1 MRKLQP
7 KKKYRKQFMS
17 VLLSAA
23 LVMQNGVPV
32 LAESESQ
39 LGTEDESEEAEG
51 KKAASEDTDGDS
63 EEKSAADADSNEEK
77 NTAEE
82 RSSNENAD
90 ESADDEKSA
99 AEETSTENA
108 GDEKISAEESA
119 EEKNSNVE
127 SAEDKSSNEES
138 SNEESS
144 EEKSSIEESSK
155 EESADKES
163 STESSSDEKGST
175 EESTEEKESST
186 EENTTEVTSETESGT
201 EETATEETTEEEEEK
216 NLAESTNAEGGN
228 ILANGSFENVSTKDG
243 IKWTNNTFPSGF
255 DDGYIWEATQGEGMS
270 FSIEDSTEAKDGGK
284 VFHVVSTSK
293 TPRWSFKQANIQI
306 DTNKKYECTFWIKT
320 DNVETDNGGIYLRM
334 TQMIPG
340 TGTGK
345 NVISEKIKG
354 TTNGWVQYRFTTEE
368 LPLVTGNLLQFEVFS

>member
-1 MRKLQP
+1 
-7 KKKYRKQFMS
+7 
-17 VLLSAA
+17 
-23 LVMQNGVPV
+23 MQNGVPV

-82 RSSNENAD
+82 RSSKENAD
-90 ESADDEKSA
+90 ESEEKSA

-108 GDEKISAEESA
+108 GDEKSSAEESA
-119 EEKNSNVE
+119 EEKN
-127 SAEDKSSNEES
+127 SNEES

-163 STESSSDEKGST
+163 STESASDEKGST

-186 EENTTEVTSETESGT
+186 EETTTEVTSETESGT

-216 NLAESTNAEGGN
+216 NVAESTNAEGGN
-228 ILANGSFENVSTKDG
+228 ILANGSFEVTETTSDTKWVGGNRPSSYNNLWASSSNADYKGQELIRFSVEVNSEIDGNNVLHIKSTND
-243 IKWTNNTFPSGF
+243 SGN
-255 DDGYIWEATQGEGMS
+255 DSSKERWSMAQG
-270 FSIEDSTEAKDGGK
+270 KLK
-284 VFHVVSTSK
+284 VDTSK
-293 TPRWSFKQANIQI
+293 AYKCTFWAKADEVTGTGCYLVLKRANSQGTTQAENTQSDKISN
-306 DTNKKYECTFWIKT
+306 TNGWKKYE
-320 DNVETDNGGIYLRM
+320 
-334 TQMIPG
+334 
-340 TGTGK
+340 
-345 NVISEKIKG
+345 
-354 TTNGWVQYRFTTEE
+354 FTTDFEFQS
-368 LPLVTGNLLQFEVFS
+368 GDLLQLDIIVATHFS